1 MRNNMKKQ
9 ILIAREKHGTRYF
22 DASTPELLAESAFKL
37 LKERWEEGYW
47 YFLDD
52 PPEDKDILSEE
63 QIAALPTESLR
74 NQESQRRKN
83 YLRELYNWQVVEKQY
98 LAIKD
103 CVENGLK
110 NRAWKLLAWKPLQNR
125 SDYEYEN
132 VELEELE

>member
-1 MRNNMKKQ
+1 MNKQ
-9 ILIAREKHGTRYF
+9 ILIAKEKHGTRYF

-37 LKERWEEGYW
+37 LKERWDDGYW
-47 YFLDD
+47 YCLDD
-52 PPEDKDILSEE
+52 PPEDKEVLSEE

-74 NQESQRRKN
+74 NQESQKRKD
-83 YLRELYNWQVVEKQY
+83 YLRKLYNWQSDEKQY
-98 LAIKD
+98 LFIKD

-110 NRAWKLLAWKPLQNR
+110 NRAWKLLQNR

>member
-1 MRNNMKKQ
+1 MNKQ
-9 ILIAREKHGTRYF
+9 ILIAKEKHGTRYF

-37 LKERWEEGYW
+37 LKERWDDGYW

-52 PPEDKDILSEE
+52 PPEDKEVLSEE

-74 NQESQRRKN
+74 NQESQKRKSF
-83 YLRELYNWQVVEKQY
+83 LREQRDWEY
-98 LAIKD
+98 LAKEYRAIENCVKNKLKD
-103 CVENGLK
+103 K
-110 NRAWKLLAWKPLQNR
+110 AWKLLQNR